1 MGCRYHG
8 AVIIP
13 PARRAATEFV
23 GSALL
28 STIVIGSGIAATQL
42 TDDVGVQL
50 LINAVATVLGLF
62 VLITVFAPVSGAHL
76 NPLVTVADVAY
87 GFRSVR
93 DILPYITAQISGCIA
108 GALLANLTFD
118 LPAVSISTTDRVTPG
133 HLIGEV
139 VATAGLILVIFAL
152 VRSRRLELASIA
164 VAAFIGSA
172 YFFTSSTSFAN
183 PAITIGR
190 IFSDTFAG
198 IAPWS
203 ALAFIAAQIVGA
215 ALGWTLARVLFT
227 RAQP

>member
-1 MGCRYHG
+1 MGCGYHD

-13 PARRAATEFV
+13 PARRTATEFL

-28 STIVIGSGIAATQL
+28 STVVIGSGIAATQL
-42 TDDVGVQL
+42 TDDAGVQL
-50 LINAVATVLGLF
+50 VINAVATVLGLF
-62 VLITVFAPVSGAHL
+62 ALITVFAPVSGAHL
-76 NPLVTVADVAY
+76 NPLVTAADVAY

-108 GALLANLTFD
+108 GALLANLMFD

-133 HLIGEV
+133 QLIGEV

-152 VRSRRLELASIA
+152 VRSRRLELAPIA

-198 IAPWS
+198 ISPWS
-203 ALAFIAAQIVGA
+203 ALAFVGAQIVGA
-215 ALGWTLARVLFT
+215 GVGWTLARVLFT
-227 RAQP
+227 PAQP

>member
-50 LINAVATVLGLF
+50 LINAVATVLGRF
-62 VLITVFAPVSGAHL
+62 VLSTVVAPVSGAHL

-203 ALAFIAAQIVGA
+203 ALAFVGAQIVGA